1 LKYQVAGGIVQ
12 VLNNNKGYTLVEV
25 IVTLTL
31 LVVFL
36 ACTVA
41 IVGPVLRVFN
51 RTVALSEDQSIAM
64 NIANYLA
71 HKVNLSKEIEVA
83 NDGRTLFVDGVDY
96 EIQDGYLVSSGMMIL
111 MQLIMEMQR
120 LVFYLNKMMRNPL
133 FS

>member
-1 LKYQVAGGIVQ
+1 

>member
-1 LKYQVAGGIVQ
+1 M
-12 VLNNNKGYTLVEV
+12 LNNNKGYTLVEV